1 MRIAFIGKQDFGK
14 AAFEAFL
21 TRGDEI
27 TAVLCSPE
35 NAGTKPDV
43 LRQAAEAHGL
53 KVFQFASLKSQE
65 AEQAMRD
72 LDADLGVMAYVL
84 QFVPQSLVNIS
95 KHGTI

>member
-1 MRIAFIGKQDFGK
+1 M
-14 AAFEAFL
+14 
-21 TRGDEI
+21 
-27 TAVLCSPE
+27 
-35 NAGTKPDV
+35 
-43 LRQAAEAHGL
+43 
-53 KVFQFASLKSQE
+53 FQFASLKSQE